1 LLQPITS
8 YFEAG
13 PAMDVRNPN
22 SDSPSPRP
30 IKTTNEARQGVSGHN
45 VRTVLSVALA
55 AVIVI
60 FALLWLFYF
69 GR

>member
-1 LLQPITS
+1 
-8 YFEAG
+8 
-13 PAMDVRNPN
+13 MDVRNPN
-22 SDSPSPRP
+22 SDSPPPRP

-45 VRTVLSVALA
+45 VRTVLGVTLA